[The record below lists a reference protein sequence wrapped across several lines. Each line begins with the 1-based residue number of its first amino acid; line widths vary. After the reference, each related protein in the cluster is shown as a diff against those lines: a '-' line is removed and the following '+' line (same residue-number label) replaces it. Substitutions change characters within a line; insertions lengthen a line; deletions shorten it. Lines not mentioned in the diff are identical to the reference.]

1 MFYTDKMMNTI
12 EKLKMSSFRERI
24 IEEQIG
30 EIREVFEDHFD
41 RTWFSI
47 LIDDLPIDA
56 KTIRE
61 IRELVSL
68 TRVYPEDIALIYN
81 GVEELESFIVHVRRY
96 LVPFIKDR
104 LMVSGF
110 FPRDMLKDKTQY
122 ILRRLVAYTFP
133 FNLDRLSLLTARLK
147 ATLLNYY
154 PYLNDSSN

>member
-1 MFYTDKMMNTI
+1 MFYTERITDTI
-12 EKLKMSSFRERI
+12 EKLRISSFRERM
-24 IEEQIG
+24 IEEQIS

-47 LIDDLPIDA
+47 LIDDLPIDV
-56 KTIRE
+56 KTVRE

-68 TRVYPEDIALIYN
+68 RRIYPEDIPLIYS
-81 GVEELESFIVHVRRY
+81 GVEELESFTVHVRRY

-110 FPRDMLKDKTQY
+110 FPKDMLRDKTQY

-133 FNLDRLSLLTARLK
+133 FNLNRLSLLTSRLK
-147 ATLLNYY
+147 VTLINFY
-154 PYLNDSSN
+154 PYLDDSAN

>member
-1 MFYTDKMMNTI
+1 MFYPDKITDTI
-12 EKLKMSSFRERI
+12 EKLKTSSFRERM
-24 IEEQIG
+24 IEEQIS

-56 KTIRE
+56 KTVRE
-61 IRELVSL
+61 IRELLSL
-68 TRVYPEDIALIYN
+68 SRVFPEDVPLIYS

-110 FPRDMLKDKTQY
+110 FPKNMLKDRTQY

-133 FNLDRLSLLTARLK
+133 FNLNSLSLLTSTLK
-147 ATLLNYY
+147 ATLLKFY
-154 PYLNDSSN
+154 PYLDDSAN